1 MVPVNV
7 EGFRRAARRRLPKPL
22 FDFVDGGAEDEVTE
36 RANRR
41 QFELLRFAPRIL
53 TDVSDRSLSCEVAGV
68 RLRLPIIFAPT
79 GLVGLVHPDGERAA
93 ATVAARQ
100 SLLAVV
106 SGHATY
112 ALEEVADAAPG
123 SRRWFDMFPWGERA
137 LYGQLIDRAAAA
149 GYGGLCVTIDTT
161 VPSNRERDWVN
172 GWTAPP
178 RLTANFFDYA
188 TRPAWVLQALQ
199 HRRGTLKNFQPEAPS
214 LRTFISQSAGS
225 ARGVINRI
233 NPKFSWDDL
242 DWIRSKW
249 EGQLALK
256 GAFVPEDARR
266 LADAGV
272 NVLFVGNHG
281 GRQLDGLQTGLEQLP
296 ALVSAVGDRVDLV
309 LDGGVRRGSDIIKA
323 ICLGAKACMIGR
335 AWVFGLSYGGTP
347 GVEAVIQVLE
357 REMDMVLGLLGV
369 SSIRELDASY
379 VTRAQYVEDVLQA
392 VAPDLAEE
400 TNR

>member
-1 MVPVNV
+1 
-7 EGFRRAARRRLPKPL
+7 
-22 FDFVDGGAEDEVTE
+22 
-36 RANRR
+36 
-41 QFELLRFAPRIL
+41 
-53 TDVSDRSLSCEVAGV
+53 
-68 RLRLPIIFAPT
+68 
-79 GLVGLVHPDGERAA
+79 
-93 ATVAARQ
+93 
-100 SLLAVV
+100 
-106 SGHATY
+106 
-112 ALEEVADAAPG
+112 
-123 SRRWFDMFPWGERA
+123 MFPWGERA

-149 GYGGLCVTIDTT
+149 GYGGLCVTIGTT

-178 RLTANFFDYA
+178 RLTANFFNYA

-199 HRRGTLKNFQPEAPS
+199 HRRGTLRNFHPEPPS

-233 NPKFSWDDL
+233 KPKLSWDDL
-242 DWIRSKW
+242 DWIRRKW
-249 EGQLALK
+249 EGPLALK
-256 GAFVPEDARR
+256 GAFGPEDALR

-309 LDGGVRRGSDIIKA
+309 LDGGVRRGSDIIKS

-335 AWVFGLSYGGTP
+335 AWVFGLAYGGTP

-369 SSIRELDASY
+369 SSIGELDASY
-379 VTRAQYVEDVLQA
+379 VTRARYVDEVLRSVPA
-392 VAPDLAEE
+392 DLAVK
-400 TNR
+400 TSR